1 MPAEHG
7 AALRRFEERLT
18 ELEQADYTLTLFVAG
33 ASDLSAAAIS
43 SIRSLCEVH
52 LSGRYLLHV
61 IDIHRDAA
69 LVSSHNVLA
78 VPTLIRHAPLPE
90 RRLVG
95 DLSNTA
101 RVLGVLG
108 VASSSA
114 PQTAGQS

>member
-1 MPAEHG
+1 MAEEHG
-7 AALRRFEERLT
+7 ATLRRLEERLA
-18 ELEQADYTLTLFVAG
+18 ELEQAEYTLTLCVAG

-43 SIRSLCEVH
+43 SVRAVCEAH
-52 LSGRYLLHV
+52 LSGRYALLV
-61 IDIHRDAA
+61 LDIHRDAA

-95 DLSNTA
+95 DLSNTT
-101 RVLGVLG
+101 RVLAVLG

-114 PQTAGQS
+114 AQTAGQP